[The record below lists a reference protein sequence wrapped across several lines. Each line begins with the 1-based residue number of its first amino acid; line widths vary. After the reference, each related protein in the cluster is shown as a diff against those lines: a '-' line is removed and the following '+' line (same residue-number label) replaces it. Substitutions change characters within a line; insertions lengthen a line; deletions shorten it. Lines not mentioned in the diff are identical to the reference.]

1 MEVAIIQET
10 CCHEHCGII
19 FWITREQYDRLQSS
33 KRSFFCPN
41 GHSQSYTGENDKV
54 KAIRLQNEKNALER
68 EKNAEIA
75 RLQRD
80 LKKKCR
86 KPKVAK

>member
-10 CCHEHCGII
+10 CCHEGCGII
-19 FWITREQYDRLQSS
+19 FWITREQYDRLQSNMH
-33 KRSFFCPN
+33 RFFCPN
-41 GHSQSYTGENDKV
+41 GHGQRYTGESDKV

-68 EKNAEIA
+68 EKNAEIQ

-86 KPKVAK
+86 KPKVTK